1 MKKAKKLSDFI
12 RLQAYF
18 CTDRNSQILVLQ
30 FSDNSVIAFE
40 QNFDTGVK
48 TEIRSPVLKNFFKM
62 CQWLRAIENIS
73 NRDVYIN
80 RINRQ
85 ID

>member
-1 MKKAKKLSDFI
+1 MKKFKPSDWT
-12 RLQAYF
+12 RLNTYF
-18 CTDRNSQILVLQ
+18 CTDRKSQITVLQ

-48 TEIRSPVLKNFFKM
+48 TEIRSPLLKNFFKT
-62 CQWLRAIENIS
+62 CQWLKATENLS
-73 NRDVYIN
+73 DRDVYIN
-80 RINRQ
+80 RVNRQ